1 MYGSVTPYTVY
12 KYWWVDSV
20 AKITLMLLDKSGLR
34 RKGTIPPDPN
44 VEPINIEMPD
54 DEFNDMLG
62 MFGFQTMKETEQ
74 EKAERIR
81 TELNK

>member
-1 MYGSVTPYTVY
+1 
-12 KYWWVDSV
+12 
-20 AKITLMLLDKSGLR
+20 MLLDKSGLR

-44 VEPINIEMPD
+44 VEPINLEMPD

-74 EKAERIR
+74 EKSR
-81 TELNK
+81 TNTNRTKQIKRWQKIKT